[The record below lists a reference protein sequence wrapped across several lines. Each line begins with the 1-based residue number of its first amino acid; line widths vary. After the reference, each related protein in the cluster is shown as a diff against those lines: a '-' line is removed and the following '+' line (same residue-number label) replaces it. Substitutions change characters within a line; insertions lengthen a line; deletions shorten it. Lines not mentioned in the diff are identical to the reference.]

1 MTKNDERPPE
11 TLVGISFPDIF
22 RAQEFVTAATRMAA
36 RGELHLKDAVTV
48 VKNADGK
55 TVVHETIDPQP
66 IPTAVS
72 GALWAGLFGLL
83 LGGPVGWV
91 AGLAVGAGAGV
102 ATAKIV
108 DLGLADEWVAW
119 FREVVQPDTATVALL
134 VTELNRN
141 ALVTEVERF
150 SGANLVY
157 TNLDPTTMDR
167 LEAALHQGGP
177 ARNDAASDAVAS
189 DTVATDAVASGATA
203 QDGGVGA
210 APVPPPVV

>member
-36 RGELHLKDAVTV
+36 RGELNLKDAVTV

-134 VTELNRN
+134 VTEVDRN

-157 TNLDPTTMDR
+157 TNLDPNTMDR
-167 LEAALHQGGP
+167 LREALHHGG
-177 ARNDAASDAVAS
+177 AASDRAPRDGAEGDVVAG
-189 DTVATDAVASGATA
+189 DAVA
-203 QDGGVGA
+203 QDGGLGA
-210 APVPPPVV
+210 APVPPPVA